1 MSSTPRIRSAYVAL
15 PGLGEAWAE
24 QGGATHGRS
33 FFDTDRDLRRGGLS
47 SGITLF
53 AGRWCVVLDAPRP
66 LAAAWARFVWFGM
79 AAPVLA
85 SVAVVKSLA
94 LSAFAGRMSAQN

>member
-1 MSSTPRIRSAYVAL
+1 MSSTPRIGSAYVAL

-24 QGGATHGRS
+24 QGGATRGRS

-53 AGRWCVVLDAPRP
+53 AGQWSVVLDAPRP
-66 LAAAWARFVWFGM
+66 LATAWTRCIWFGM
-79 AAPVLA
+79 AARP
-85 SVAVVKSLA
+85 SSP
-94 LSAFAGRMSAQN
+94 RPPW